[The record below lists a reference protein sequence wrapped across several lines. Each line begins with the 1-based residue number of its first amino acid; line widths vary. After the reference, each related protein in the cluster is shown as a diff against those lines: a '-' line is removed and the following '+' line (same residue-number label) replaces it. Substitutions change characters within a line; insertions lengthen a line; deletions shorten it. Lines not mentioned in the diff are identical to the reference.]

1 MEFAEMESLLSHLEA
16 LIEELQERLDVLDN
30 VVDAE
35 MESLQ
40 LQIDNLRN

>member
-1 MEFAEMESLLSHLEA
+1 MEFAEMESLLSHLET
-16 LIEELQERLDVLDN
+16 LVEEIQERLDRLDN
-30 VVDAE
+30 VIDTE

>member
-1 MEFAEMESLLSHLEA
+1 MEFAEMESLLSHLET
-16 LIEELQERLDVLDN
+16 LVEEIQERLDRLDN
-30 VVDAE
+30 VMDTE

>member
-1 MEFAEMESLLSHLEA
+1 MEFAEMESLLSHLETLVA
-16 LIEELQERLDVLDN
+16 EIQERLDCLDN
-30 VVDAE
+30 VMDTE